1 MTSSF
6 NLQYIYERWL
16 FSLCYICDVLRD
28 LVCHLHNLKK
38 REKHPWDS
46 VTFSKKPA
54 NLLNVKLLHGCFSSF
69 LNCTNGTKSRNA
81 SHKHCSV
88 YIGSNDLN
96 PQLLTP
102 K

>member
-16 FSLCYICDVLRD
+16 LSSLCYICDVLRD
-28 LVCHLHNLKK
+28 LVYHLHNLKK

-54 NLLNVKLLHGCFSSF
+54 TLLNVKLLHGCFSSF
-69 LNCTNGTKSRNA
+69 LIVQMVPNRAMHHINIAPFT
-81 SHKHCSV
+81 SV
-88 YIGSNDLN
+88 RM
-96 PQLLTP
+96 T
-102 K
+102 